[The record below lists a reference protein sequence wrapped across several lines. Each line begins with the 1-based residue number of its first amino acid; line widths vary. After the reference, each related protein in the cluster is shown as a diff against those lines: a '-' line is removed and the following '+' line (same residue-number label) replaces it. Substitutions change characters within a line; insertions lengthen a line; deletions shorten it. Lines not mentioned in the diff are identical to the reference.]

1 RGLTSPSSRREETA
15 GPAGGGR
22 ERGDDGGGRARG
34 ISLDPTPSSSRFD
47 RTLTNP
53 SPRSWQPA
61 AGPDGTLRAA
71 RGPRRCPR
79 RGGRS
84 RAPPAWAAPA
94 RGGEVLLQRVRRR
107 ELVRDGLLHHAR
119 AVPVASAGRRLRCV
133 PTPRQG
139 SEAQLV
145 PSSPAGGPRPAGRS
159 RRREAPARWHAG
171 RTPASSARAPWRG
184 VLGNIRVA
192 PACRLQVGRRDLDS
206 EEGQGTGAGTLASS
220 ELPLGPPGR
229 GPRRRRSGV
238 ASSSGQHA
246 PRERARGQ
254 CADSDAS
261 CYWRCGSGAYLTEE
275 ARGCTTGAFPLGQG
289 WFDAVGDDCQTIG
302 AVGARSTA
310 AGGIFFGVEK
320 GGPLQSDLFDAEGR
334 LFWPVLALF
343 ASDYCTGPWQEY
355 YGQSDSWEPRSLSGE
370 TPGAQSFKSYRI
382 YMKPADEEEVEG
394 TLGIKT
400 VFFPYFDMAPYDQT
414 ICKSCQEEGGLC
426 GGKSLYTPWSET
438 QEWPGLDC
446 VSPDDRVSCFT
457 PGDQMWYATV
467 NGNGGSGYGCV
478 DFAGCTICESG
489 SDQKFCEDNCPQ
501 FGFSPNDWC
510 RGSPITSLYSYPL
523 GSFYPITTCT
533 SPQKPWGTAVRRAI
547 AATACPRTTV
557 RVTRFARLAQVCTT
571 STGIIVWRPAST
583 TARTT

>member
-1 RGLTSPSSRREETA
+1 GGSRPRARDARRRQVLPGAAESGVMTEGG
-15 GPAGGGR
+15 GPAASLWIPRPPPLASIERSPTLPLAPGSLLPGPMARSALLVALAGALGAGGAPAPRLRGPPPPAEGRCCFNGCGDVSSCVTDYCTTREQCLSPQPGGGCDASPPH
-22 ERGDDGGGRARG
+22 GKGAR
-34 ISLDPTPSSSRFD
+34 PS
-47 RTLTNP
+47 
-53 SPRSWQPA
+53 WCPA
-61 AGPDGTLRAA
+61 LRQEGLALPAGAGAA
-71 RGPRRCPR
+71 RPPLAGTP
-79 RGGRS
+79 GGLQ
-84 RAPPAWAAPA
+84 RAP
-94 RGGEVLLQRVRRR
+94 R
-107 ELVRDGLLHHAR
+107 
-119 AVPVASAGRRLRCV
+119 
-133 PTPRQG
+133 
-139 SEAQLV
+139 
-145 PSSPAGGPRPAGRS
+145 
-159 RRREAPARWHAG
+159 
-171 RTPASSARAPWRG
+171 
-184 VLGNIRVA
+184 
-192 PACRLQVGRRDLDS
+192 
-206 EEGQGTGAGTLASS
+206 
-220 ELPLGPPGR
+220 GPPGE
-229 GPRRRRSGV
+229 GYWATFEWHPHAAYRSGD
-238 ASSSGQHA
+238 GIWT
-246 PRERARGQ
+246 RRARGQ